1 MTRGMRLWLLAC
13 LTVLVVCA
21 VVLTV
26 RTTTGRDEKATKQD
40 QYLCGVEQ
48 RLQSTLGRAGHSSC

>member
-1 MTRGMRLWLLAC
+1 MRLWLLAC

-26 RTTTGRDEKATKQD
+26 RTTATRDEEPTKQ
-40 QYLCGVEQ
+40 EQ
-48 RLQSTLGRAGHSSC
+48 QNDNCLVDRAVAKGMGGTVPRECR